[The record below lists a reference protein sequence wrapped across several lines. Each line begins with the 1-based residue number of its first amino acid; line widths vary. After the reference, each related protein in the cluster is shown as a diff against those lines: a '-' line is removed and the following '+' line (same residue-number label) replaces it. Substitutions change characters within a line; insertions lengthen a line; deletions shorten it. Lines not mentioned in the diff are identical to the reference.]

1 MSQVAL
7 IQRID
12 ALLPQTQCGKC
23 GHPGCRP
30 YAEGMARGEAINK
43 CPPGGNATI
52 IALADLLQ
60 VPTLPLEAPGG
71 QVPPQLAFIREAE
84 CIGCTKCIQA
94 CPVDAIVGAAKQM
107 HTVIADECTGCEL
120 CVAPCP
126 VDCIDILPLAEPAAG
141 EQRQRADQFR
151 HRYEQRNRRL
161 ARDEARRLAEREA
174 RAARAAQ
181 AQARQPVA
189 TPTPSD
195 PVQAAIERVKAQKA
209 AAGIQTERQ
218 KRLKIEA
225 ALARVALAKAEKQLE
240 VYGTSDIAA
249 EVEAL
254 RIANAKAQAALEA
267 ANESTPTA
275 LDQDAYK
282 KAKIAAAMGR
292 TQLAKAE
299 KAFGDEPDAEQRSQL
314 DALRA
319 SVAQAEA
326 ELDRLQGAQPA
337 AAPTPGMAALKQA
350 KIALLSRRTELRSAE
365 ARGAAEAELAPL
377 RQALADAEQALHAAE
392 DASGKAPPDLQR
404 IDKNPIDPA
413 LRALK
418 TELAMARAEVSK
430 LERRQPVDDQALA
443 RARERL
449 ARTQAQLDGHPG
461 A

>member
-1 MSQVAL
+1 MSQAEL

-43 CPPGGNATI
+43 CPPGGSATI

-71 QVPPQLAFIREAE
+71 PVPPQLAFIREAE

-126 VDCIDILPLAEPAAG
+126 VDCIDILPLAEPAASL
-141 EQRQRADQFR
+141 QRQHADQFR
-151 HRYEQRNRRL
+151 RRYEQRNRRL

-181 AQARQPVA
+181 AHARQQAAA
-189 TPTPSD
+189 TPD

-209 AAGIQTERQ
+209 AAGTRTELQ

-225 ALARVALAKAEKQLE
+225 AQARVALAKAEKQLE

-249 EVEAL
+249 QVQAL
-254 RIANAKAQAALEA
+254 RVANARAQAALEA
-267 ANESTPTA
+267 ANQAPVAAFDEA
-275 LDQDAYK
+275 AYK
-282 KAKIAAAMGR
+282 KARIAAAMGR

-299 KAFGDEPDAEQRSQL
+299 KAFGDEPSPEQRAQL
-314 DALRA
+314 EALRA
-319 SVAQAEA
+319 IVTQAEA
-326 ELDRLQGAQPA
+326 ELDRLQGAQA

-350 KIALLSRRTELRSAE
+350 KIALVSRRAELRSAE
-365 ARGAAEAELAPL
+365 AQGATETELDPL

-392 DASGKAPPDLQR
+392 DASGKTPPDLQR
-404 IDKNPIDPA
+404 IDKTPIDPA

-430 LERRQPVDDQALA
+430 LERRQPVDEQALT

-449 ARTQAQLDGHPG
+449 ERAQAQLDGH
-461 A
+461 AAS

>member
-1 MSQVAL
+1 MSQAEL

-43 CPPGGNATI
+43 CPPGGSATI

-71 QVPPQLAFIREAE
+71 PVPPQLAFIREAE

-126 VDCIDILPLAEPAAG
+126 VDCIDILPLAEPAASL
-141 EQRQRADQFR
+141 QRQHADQFR
-151 HRYEQRNRRL
+151 RRYEQRNRRL

-181 AQARQPVA
+181 AQARQQAAA
-189 TPTPSD
+189 TPD

-209 AAGIQTERQ
+209 AAGTRTELQ

-225 ALARVALAKAEKQLE
+225 AQARVALAKAEKQLE

-249 EVEAL
+249 QVQAL
-254 RIANAKAQAALEA
+254 RVANARAQAALEA
-267 ANESTPTA
+267 ANQAPVAAFDEA
-275 LDQDAYK
+275 AYK
-282 KAKIAAAMGR
+282 KARIAAAMGR

-299 KAFGDEPDAEQRSQL
+299 KAFGDEPSPEQRAQL
-314 DALRA
+314 EALRA
-319 SVAQAEA
+319 IVTQAEA
-326 ELDRLQGAQPA
+326 ELDRLQGAQA

-350 KIALLSRRTELRSAE
+350 KIALVSRRAELRSAE
-365 ARGAAEAELAPL
+365 ARGATETELGPL
-377 RQALADAEQALHAAE
+377 RQALADAEQALHTAE
-392 DASGKAPPDLQR
+392 DASGKTPPDLQR
-404 IDKNPIDPA
+404 IDKTPIDPA

-430 LERRQPVDDQALA
+430 LERRQPVDEQALT

-449 ARTQAQLDGHPG
+449 ERAQAQLYGH
-461 A
+461 AAS

>member
-1 MSQVAL
+1 MNQAAL
-7 IQRID
+7 VERID

-23 GHPGCRP
+23 GHPGCKP
-30 YAEGMARGEAINK
+30 YAEGMARGESINK
-43 CPPGGNATI
+43 CPPGGNTTI
-52 IALADLLQ
+52 IALAELLQ
-60 VPTLPLEAPGG
+60 VPALPLEAPGG
-71 QVPPQLAFIREAE
+71 PVPPQLAFIREAE

-126 VDCIDILPLAEPAAG
+126 VDCIDILPLAEPAASL
-141 EQRQRADQFR
+141 QRQHADQFR
-151 HRYEQRNRRL
+151 RRYEQRNRRL

-181 AQARQPVA
+181 AQARQQAAA
-189 TPTPSD
+189 TPD

-209 AAGIQTERQ
+209 AAGTQTDLQ

-225 ALARVALAKAEKQLE
+225 AQARVALAKAEKQLE

-249 EVEAL
+249 QVQAL
-254 RIANAKAQAALEA
+254 RVANARAQAALEA
-267 ANESTPTA
+267 ANQAPVAAFDEA
-275 LDQDAYK
+275 AYK

-299 KAFGDEPDAEQRSQL
+299 KAFGDEPTPEQRTQL
-314 DALRA
+314 EELRG
-319 SVAQAEA
+319 VVTQAEA
-326 ELDRLQGAQPA
+326 ELDRLQGAQAA

-350 KIALLSRRTELRSAE
+350 KVALVSRRAELRSAE
-365 ARGAAEAELAPL
+365 ARGATETELAPL

-392 DASGKAPPDLQR
+392 DASGKTPPDLQR

-430 LERRQPVDDQALA
+430 LERRQPVDEQALT

-449 ARTQAQLDGHPG
+449 ERAQAQLDGH
-461 A
+461 AAS